1 MEYWCWLLPRCGSSE
16 ASWGVVHGS
25 PLQLFSGLPT
35 GQCCLDLIT
44 YESLSSSDILGS
56 SYSDQCHKVPA
67 PPRPFHSPYL
77 SLWCVSSQLK
87 ACGNWRGGRQ
97 AGLRPFVPARP
108 PSFNDSPEFSGPS
121 SNSLTQHTRPW
132 FLDHCL
138 WNHLRQNCTS
148 SCSSLL
154 TVKVLIKVLG
164 GS

>member
-1 MEYWCWLLPRCGSSE
+1 MRRRPWLTSATLLWAANGSVLFGSDHLWIPFQLWYLGIKLLWPVSQGSCPSPPLP
-16 ASWGVVHGS
+16 
-25 PLQLFSGLPT
+25 LPH
-35 GQCCLDLIT
+35 D
-44 YESLSSSDILGS
+44 
-56 SYSDQCHKVPA
+56 
-67 PPRPFHSPYL
+67 YL

-97 AGLRPFVPARP
+97 AGLRPFVPARL